1 MNRKLLFIIP
11 ILIIFTSC
19 IIIAIFTSLQQHNPN
34 DTFDVAFTYYGQKG
48 ETGRFATVDAW
59 RIKIY
64 KLKHVVLRDVDIFT
78 SYSKTMKLQAHYEYL
93 STDTVILSVLQVRNW
108 TLYVD
113 IYWEGGHEGFYCNP
127 WE

>member
-1 MNRKLLFIIP
+1 MNRKLLTIILAVFI
-11 ILIIFTSC
+11 SC
-19 IIIAIFTSLQQHNPN
+19 FVSIAVINFLQQHNLD

-59 RIKIY
+59 RIDIY

-78 SYSKTMKLQAHYEYL
+78 SYGKTMKLQAHYEYL

>member
-1 MNRKLLFIIP
+1 MNRKLLTIILAVFI
-11 ILIIFTSC
+11 SC
-19 IIIAIFTSLQQHNPN
+19 FVSIAVINFLQQHNPD

-59 RIKIY
+59 CITIY

-78 SYSKTMKLQAHYEYL
+78 SYGKTMKLQAHYEYL